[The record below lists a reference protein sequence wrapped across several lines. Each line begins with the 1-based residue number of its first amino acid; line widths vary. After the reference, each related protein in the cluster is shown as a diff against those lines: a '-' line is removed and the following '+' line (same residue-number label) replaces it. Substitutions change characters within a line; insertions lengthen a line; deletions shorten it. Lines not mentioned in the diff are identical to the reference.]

1 MSSIYLFQV
10 LFRTVAMMVP
20 DYALIGE
27 IMLYS
32 MGFVDARSLSAKIV
46 ATYRLCSEQLSSQHH
61 YDYGKEDSL
70 CNHHSFYH
78 SSPFSPPHAHTHI
91 LTGMRAVKSVLTAA
105 GNLKLKYPEENESV
119 LLLRAIND
127 VNLAKFLAHDVP
139 LFEGITSDLFPGVVL
154 PKPDYDNLTDAL
166 CDNIA
171 KMGLQPVPWFIT
183 KIIQVWAEWLQIFI
197 TYCTWGRAWE

>member
-1 MSSIYLFQV
+1 
-10 LFRTVAMMVP
+10 MMVP

-61 YDYGKEDSL
+61 YDYG
-70 CNHHSFYH
+70 
-78 SSPFSPPHAHTHI
+78 
-91 LTGMRAVKSVLTAA
+91 MRAVKSVLTAA
-105 GNLKLKYPEENESV
+105 GNLKLKYPDENESV

-127 VNLAKFLAHDVP
+127 VNLPKFLAHDVP

-154 PKPDYDNLTDAL
+154 PKPDYENLTDAL

-183 KIIQVWAEWLQIFI
+183 KIIQVWP
-197 TYCTWGRAWE
+197 YWGENASTIGINYSYSCSNCIQVHLG